1 MSQFGF
7 ATLRKQAGALGAR
20 DEASDRKT
28 ADFMMDGVYFGAL
41 SVVFGTV
48 RQFFRHFDDGRSD
61 GWLDEWAERRLPRRF
76 VLSIKMG
83 DFVDEKM
90 MTTSKKRGIFLD
102 DRV

>member
-7 ATLRKQAGALGAR
+7 ATLQKQAVALGARDEARGMRRAGWGVR

-48 RQFFRHFDDGRSD
+48 RQFFRHFDDGRS
-61 GWLDEWAERRLPRRF
+61 ERKISRLAAAGRNR
-76 VLSIKMG
+76 LAA
-83 DFVDEKM
+83 
-90 MTTSKKRGIFLD
+90 
-102 DRV
+102 